1 MVYMRLLLVE
11 DEAKLGE
18 YLCKGL
24 AEEGYTVDVAVNGID
39 GLHLAMEMDYDLI
52 VLDGMLPGID
62 GFAVLAALRQS
73 KSTPVLMLTARS
85 AVEDRVR
92 GLQSGADDYM
102 IKPFAFSELVAR
114 IQVLLRRAQSS
125 QTSSEPTLLKEAD
138 LDVDLVRRKATRA
151 GVRLDLTA
159 KEFNLLAL
167 LLRRKGEVLSRTE
180 LASQVWDM
188 NFDSETNVV
197 EVAVRRL
204 RMKVDNPFDFPLV
217 HTVRGM
223 GYVLERRD
231 PS

>member
-18 YLCKGL
+18 YLRKGL

-92 GLQSGADDYM
+92 GLQIIAGMPEALGHSGRGR
-102 IKPFAFSELVAR
+102 ELHPR
-114 IQVLLRRAQSS
+114 PESTWCPRS
-125 QTSSEPTLLKEAD
+125 P
-138 LDVDLVRRKATRA
+138 A
-151 GVRLDLTA
+151 G
-159 KEFNLLAL
+159 
-167 LLRRKGEVLSRTE
+167 
-180 LASQVWDM
+180 
-188 NFDSETNVV
+188 
-197 EVAVRRL
+197 
-204 RMKVDNPFDFPLV
+204 
-217 HTVRGM
+217 
-223 GYVLERRD
+223 
-231 PS
+231 